1 MPGILVMAADSALYE
16 AKRLG
21 RNRTHA
27 APPLVSVANT
37 SENPGHNQLDQP
49 WGCRTPS
56 RIRRHSLKSSST
68 DSSARR
74 SIRGCLE
81 MEPGS

>member
-16 AKRLG
+16 AKPLG
-21 RNRTHA
+21 RNRNARGT
-27 APPLVSVANT
+27 PLVSVVNT
-37 SENPGHNQLDQP
+37 SENPGHNQPDQP